1 MYTFNKYIYKR
12 SDKYFSKKKTLKMM
26 AEHGTNDFITI
37 PSLPSILETLP
48 SILEKW
54 GRLPKMANFDDLEIE
69 YDGEKKSHFPN
80 SYRHVLFAK
89 KRVQIGQI
97 WPVWLHIYF
106 TSGYRGF
113 PPCTLSQHPDSR
125 ETGCSNVLSWLHTIY
140 NPQLQLTI

>member
-1 MYTFNKYIYKR
+1 MYIFNKYIYKR

-69 YDGEKKSHFPN
+69 YDGKKKSIFPN

-89 KRVQIGQI
+89 IRVQIGQI

-113 PPCTLSQHPDSR
+113 PPCTLSQHPVSR
-125 ETGCSNVLSWLHTIY
+125 ETGYSNVLPKQSPEKKNGLK
-140 NPQLQLTI
+140 